1 MKQKQFDRIDIG
13 AMAIGNEQKSP
24 WNVWLND
31 ILNGKQVHIVMCVC
45 FLCVCGRNNFDT
57 NDVLIRFVY

>member
-45 FLCVCGRNNFDT
+45 FLCVCVCVWKEQFR
-57 NDVLIRFVY
+57 Y